1 MVGVAEFYE
10 IATPAS
16 ILTSPYRTLAK
27 RFVVAAVTLCMLAL
41 LSGIVLRGSSL
52 IDSQR
57 RMLERRVAELSMLLG
72 QNEAL
77 RLRVQRASSRAVALN
92 ERYLRRISA
101 DLHDGPAQLLALAS
115 LRLGDDRAAGD
126 SELAAIR
133 ATLDNAMQEIR
144 DICRG
149 LTLPKIEAMPF
160 AEIVQT
166 AARAHENVTGT
177 RVEMNLP
184 EAVPPLGSAQKIC
197 IFRFVQEGLSNA
209 FRHAGGKEQR
219 ISAAIDHA
227 ALRVAVADSG
237 NGFAENGVRDDGLGL
252 AGLRERVESL
262 GGEFTVESSSSGTRL
277 VMKLRLDEEN
287 GR

>member
-1 MVGVAEFYE
+1 M
-10 IATPAS
+10 
-16 ILTSPYRTLAK
+16 RTARL
-27 RFVVAAVTLCMLAL
+27 RSWLVVAAVTLCMLAL

-126 SELAAIR
+126 GELAAIR

-184 EAVPPLGSAQKIC
+184 GSGAAARQC
-197 IFRFVQEGLSNA
+197 AEDLHLPFCPGGVEQCLSA
-209 FRHAGGKEQR
+209 CRGQGTAH
-219 ISAAIDHA
+219 
-227 ALRVAVADSG
+227 LRCHRSRGTSG
-237 NGFAENGVRDDGLGL
+237 RGRRLRNGFAENGVRDDGLGL

-262 GGEFTVESSSSGTRL
+262 GGEFTVESSSRE
-277 VMKLRLDEEN
+277 RAW
-287 GR
+287 